1 MSKDNVLKKDF
12 QEKDVQRLRNLIQGK
27 QGEKTRSSVG
37 FTKAKEF
44 HKEGDIWEA
53 DGRTWTIKEGI
64 KQNITKLDKAKK
76 SYNMPLLCPECSR
89 VMKKRNDKTFY
100 RIHKKCFDC
109 VIDMEIQLKKEG
121 KWEEYE
127 RNIKNNEIDNRI
139 KEFKVYMEERFKES
153 NDSFVSESGELE
165 KWVGKVNKEQAEKYM
180 QEAIEYLES
189 LKQ

>member
-1 MSKDNVLKKDF
+1 MKDNVLKKEF
-12 QEKDVQRLRNLIQGK
+12 QKQDVERLRNLMKGK
-27 QGEKTRSSVG
+27 YGEKTRSSVG
-37 FTKAKEF
+37 FSKKQEF
-44 HKEGDIWEA
+44 YKEGDIWEA